1 MAKTRQAKIDYN
13 AAYNKKHCI
22 MIGLNFTKT
31 TDADI
36 LSFLQS
42 LDNKQGFIKKL
53 IRKFLSENA

>member
-1 MAKTRQAKIDYN
+1 MAKTNEKKL
-13 AAYNKKHCI
+13 AYNKAYVKKNCYQVALS
-22 MIGLNFTKT
+22 LNRN

-36 LSFLQS
+36 IIYLET